1 MVLTKMTLG
10 ETQKAL
16 FLDRDGIINLD
27 HGYVS
32 TIDEFE
38 FIEDIFPLLRLF
50 IEHGYILFI
59 VTNQSGIGRGYY
71 ASSDFESLTTW
82 MLAEMKKENIHIE
95 AVHHCHHAPEEN
107 CFCRKPAVGMVDA
120 ILFEHNIDLEDSWLI
135 GDKQSDIDLAHNAHI
150 AHTIAIGNRPIENT
164 EYHFHTI
171 TECKTFLEKNTN
183 ILV

>member
-1 MVLTKMTLG
+1 MTLG
-10 ETQKAL
+10 KIQKTL

-38 FIEDIFPLLRLF
+38 FVEGIFPLLRLF
-50 IEHGYILFI
+50 TKYGYILFI

-71 ASSDFESLTTW
+71 SSSDFESLTTW
-82 MLAEMKKENIHIE
+82 MLAEMEKENIHIE
-95 AVHHCHHAPEEN
+95 AVHHCHHAPEEK

-120 ILFEHNIDLEDSWLI
+120 ILFEHNIDLEHSWLI

-150 AHTIAIGNRPIENT
+150 AHTIAIGSRMIENT

-171 TECKTFLEKNTN
+171 LECKTFLEKNQKS
-183 ILV
+183 LL